1 MSSALKPFGA
11 KDICSRRMPGSYSM
25 PLARHFFK
33 VYVLVVVA
41 IAGVSWLQEQ
51 LWLAFGETNVRPDA
65 AHIATLALLEQ
76 RLRSAPDSE
85 RDALAAQLGDELNLV
100 VEILPND
107 EVAGTTVRQRLQAG
121 DAVPLHTSREHWLLK
136 RWDAQHVLA
145 LRYPTQPIGRDRLE
159 WALAL
164 FFYAAIALV
173 VMAWL
178 WPLTRDLRTL
188 ELATSSFGNR
198 NWLFD
203 ADISP
208 RSQVFPLA
216 ATFRK
221 MAARIDDL
229 IGSHK
234 DMSNAVA
241 HEIKTPLSRMQ
252 FEIEMAQQVTDHDA
266 VKQRLHNIKQDID
279 NIDALVAATMEY
291 AILERADMA
300 PNMSAHDLTQLLP
313 AITTYVQASSIH
325 APPISVIV
333 DNDATQVICDA
344 HLIETVVKN
353 LLFNA
358 TRFADKRI
366 QLTFTTGGGSNTLMV
381 DDDGPG
387 VPPAERTRV
396 FASFVQLEKSTG
408 RDKRKS
414 GFGLGLAIV
423 KRAIEWHNG
432 HVLVE
437 VSPFGGARFI
447 ATWPRATTCTGAK

>member
-1 MSSALKPFGA
+1 
-11 KDICSRRMPGSYSM
+11 M

-33 VYVLVVVA
+33 VYVLVVAA

-51 LWLAFGETNVRPDA
+51 LWLTYSNRSAQPDA
-65 AHIATLALLEQ
+65 AHIATLTMLEQ
-76 RLRSAPDSE
+76 RLRHAPIGKRDS
-85 RDALAAQLGDELNLV
+85 LLTQLSDELNIT

-107 EVAGTTVRQRLQAG
+107 EVAGAAVLQRLQNG
-121 DAVPLHTSREHWLLK
+121 DAVPMHTSQESWLLK
-136 RWDAQHVLA
+136 RWDDQHVLA
-145 LRYPTQPIGRDRLE
+145 LRYPAPHTARDGLE

-164 FFYAAIALV
+164 LFYAVIALV

-178 WPLTRDLRTL
+178 WPLTRDLRAL
-188 ELATSSFGNR
+188 ERATSTFGNR
-198 NWLFD
+198 NWLFR
-203 ADISP
+203 ATISP

-216 ATFRK
+216 ETFRK

-252 FEIEMAQQVTDHDA
+252 FEIEMAQQANDIDA
-266 VKQRLHNIKQDID
+266 VKHRLQNVKQDIAD
-279 NIDALVAATMEY
+279 INALVAATMEY
-291 AILERADMA
+291 AILERAEMA
-300 PNMSAHDLTQLLP
+300 PNIAAHDFNTLLP
-313 AITTYVQASSIH
+313 AVAAYVQGNTPH
-325 APPISVIV
+325 AAKIFTSV
-333 DNDATQVICDA
+333 NGDAKHVMCDA
-344 HLIETVVKN
+344 HLLETVIKN

-358 TRFADKRI
+358 TRFAKQRI
-366 QLTFTTGGGSNTLMV
+366 EVHFIVTNGSYRLIV

-387 VPPAERTRV
+387 IPESERQRV
-396 FASFVQLEKSTG
+396 FASFVQLEKNAA

-432 HVLVE
+432 QVSVE
-437 VSPFGGARFI
+437 ASPLGGARFVV
-447 ATWPRATTCTGAK
+447 TWPQSTSASTALRY